1 MYTSAMGMYRDVMS
15 NSTTITVRV
24 AKSVK
29 DRLEN
34 LAKETKRS
42 KSSLAAEGI
51 SAFVDLEERQIEG
64 IKKAL
69 TSIDRG
75 LGIAHNDVEAW
86 VASWDTDEELAPP
99 QAE

>member
-1 MYTSAMGMYRDVMS
+1 MS
-15 NSTTITVRV
+15 DSTTITIRV
-24 AKSVK
+24 AKTVK

-51 SAFVDLEERQIEG
+51 SNFVDLEERQIAG

-69 TSIDRG
+69 NSIDRG
-75 LGIAHNDVEAW
+75 LGATHDEVEAW
-86 VASWDTDEELAPP
+86 VASWDTDDELPP
-99 QAE
+99 PDAE

>member
-1 MYTSAMGMYRDVMS
+1 MS
-15 NSTTITVRV
+15 DSTTITIRV
-24 AKSVK
+24 SKTMK

-51 SAFVDLEERQIEG
+51 GAFVDLEERQIAG

-69 TSIDRG
+69 NSIDRG
-75 LGIAHNDVEAW
+75 LGATHDEVAAW
-86 VASWDTDEELAPP
+86 VASWDTDDELPP
-99 QAE
+99 PDAE